1 MTNSKQVF
9 SGVIDAQLAEKGWH
23 TQDQYSVHYK
33 YNCSMSSK
41 ESGEGVNIRKSFEVS
56 YA

>member
-9 SGVIDAQLAEKGWH
+9 SGVIDAQLAEQGWH
-23 TQDQYSVHYK
+23 TQDQYSVRYK

-41 ESGEGVNIRKSFEVS
+41 ESSEGVNIRKSFEVS